1 MSEATNE
8 RTNEREKGEKE
19 TTNEKLDLSE
29 NVTTETANNKT
40 TVIFEDEEY
49 MIIGL
54 LFLGVVD
61 IFSFFSVGF
70 DRIFRLAP
78 EATDF
83 PRQ

>member
-8 RTNEREKGEKE
+8 RAGKGGERNNEWEIRFKRV
-19 TTNEKLDLSE
+19 E

-54 LFLGVVD
+54 LFLGVD
-61 IFSFFSVGF
+61 IVFCFFSVCF

-78 EATDF
+78 EATGF